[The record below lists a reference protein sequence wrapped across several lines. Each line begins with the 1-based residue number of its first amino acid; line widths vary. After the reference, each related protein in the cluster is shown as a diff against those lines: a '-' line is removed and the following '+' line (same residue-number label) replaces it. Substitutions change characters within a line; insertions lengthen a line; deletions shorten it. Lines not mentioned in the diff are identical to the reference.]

1 MPALKVE
8 PKSRSRRFN
17 YVMAVS
23 ASTQTHIR
31 RRLLFALHA
40 VTLIVAAALI
50 VYISIDT
57 LTNITPRITEGY
69 MRIGFWTCIFFQG
82 EIVIEALIG
91 PHTRRKFI
99 RLGIFFIIC
108 CPLLSILHHYNVQMS
123 AEVEYLLRFVP
134 LVRAAAVLASMW
146 GQMTTSWVNG
156 MFRGYITLLVST
168 LYILSLLFFVEEYH
182 INPQIQSFWDTL
194 WYAVMQMTTCGSN
207 INPVTPAGKAIGI
220 ILSAEGLILFPVFT
234 VYITHA
240 FARTRASQNV

>member
-1 MPALKVE
+1 
-8 PKSRSRRFN
+8 
-17 YVMAVS
+17 MAVS
-23 ASTQTHIR
+23 ESTHIR
-31 RRLLFALHA
+31 IRKRILFALHA
-40 VTLIVAAALI
+40 ITLIVAAALI

-57 LTNITPRITEGY
+57 LTNITPHITEGY
-69 MRIGFWTCIFFQG
+69 MRVGFWTCIFFQA
-82 EIVIEALIG
+82 EIIIEALIG
-91 PHTRRKFI
+91 PHTRQKFI

-108 CPLLSILHHYNVQMS
+108 CPVLSILHHYNVEMS

-146 GQMTTSWVNG
+146 RQMTTSWVNG

-182 INPQIQSFWDTL
+182 INPQIESFWDTL
-194 WYAVMQMTTCGSN
+194 WYAVMQMTTCGSD